1 MNVNQ
6 DLTSRVA
13 DYYAAEAPPRAPDW
27 VLQTALATVEITK
40 QRRSRVRVPWRF
52 PDMNS
57 YAKFAVAAVAVVAL
71 GVVGLTL
78 LRPAD
83 GPSVGGQ
90 SPSPSPVVS
99 ASPSS
104 APASPTLR
112 ATPNPIPTPPP
123 LTGSFDSPLY
133 GLSLSYPEGWNVV
146 PGTKAWAGEWMNFDE
161 GIGDQL
167 HDPVK
172 NSELFITAS
181 SMDLAGQSGEE
192 WARALQLGD
201 EPFCQLLPEPV
212 TVDGS
217 DGLRCGQ
224 QVAAWTADR
233 GYFFRLYTG
242 GDDPRATV
250 AYEGAWFATVLETV
264 QLTPETSG
272 E

>member
-1 MNVNQ
+1 MNANH
-6 DLTSRVA
+6 DLKSRVA

-27 VLQTALATVEITK
+27 VLQTALATIEITK
-40 QRRSRVRVPWRF
+40 QRRARVRVRVPWRF

-57 YAKFAVAAVAVVAL
+57 YAKFAVAAVAVIAL
-71 GVVGLTL
+71 GVVGLTV

-90 SPSPSPVVS
+90 SASPSPSP
-99 ASPSS
+99 
-104 APASPTLR
+104 APASPTVP

-133 GLSLSYPEGWNVV
+133 GLSLSYPEGWAVV
-146 PGTKAWAGEWMNFDE
+146 PGTKTWTDEWMNFDE
-161 GIGDQL
+161 GVGDQL
-167 HDPVK
+167 YDPVK
-172 NSELFITAS
+172 KAELFITVS
-181 SMDLAGQSGEE
+181 STDLAGQTGED
-192 WARALQLGD
+192 WARSLQLGG
-201 EPFCQLLPEPV
+201 EPFCGLLPEPV

-217 DGLRCGQ
+217 DGLSCGP

-250 AYEGAWFATVLETV
+250 AYEGPWFATVLQTV
-264 QLTPETSG
+264 KLTPETAG